1 MKTKFLHIATALLF
15 AGFTSSCSDF
25 LDRYPLDEL
34 SDSSFWKTE
43 NDAMMAVTDI
53 YGCLP
58 TWDQDEDINS
68 DNAVHGIKWAAGNI
82 SKGIY
87 DPMDQS
93 WAGSYTPIRQCNLVL
108 EKVKDIEMSDESRK
122 KIEGQAYFF
131 RAFVYFNLIR
141 SFGDVPYIDK
151 RSSIN

>member
-82 SKGIY
+82 SKGITIR
-87 DPMDQS
+87 
-93 WAGSYTPIRQCNLVL
+93 WTKAGRVVILRFVNVTWYW
-108 EKVKDIEMSDESRK
+108 K
-122 KIEGQAYFF
+122 K
-131 RAFVYFNLIR
+131 
-141 SFGDVPYIDK
+141 
-151 RSSIN
+151 

>member
-58 TWDQDEDINS
+58 TWDQDEDIIQIMQFMALNGLP
-68 DNAVHGIKWAAGNI
+68 VTYQKVFTIRWTKAGRVVILRFVNVTW
-82 SKGIY
+82 Y
-87 DPMDQS
+87 
-93 WAGSYTPIRQCNLVL
+93 W
-108 EKVKDIEMSDESRK
+108 K
-122 KIEGQAYFF
+122 K
-131 RAFVYFNLIR
+131 
-141 SFGDVPYIDK
+141 
-151 RSSIN
+151 